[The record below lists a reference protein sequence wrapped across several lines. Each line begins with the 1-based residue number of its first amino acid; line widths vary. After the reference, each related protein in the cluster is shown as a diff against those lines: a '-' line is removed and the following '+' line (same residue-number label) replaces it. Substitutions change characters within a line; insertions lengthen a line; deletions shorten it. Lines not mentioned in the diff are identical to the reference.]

1 MKLQLNEEQ
10 RMMRDM
16 VRNFAEKEI
25 APWSQEHDHEG
36 QFPTQLISKLA
47 ELDLMGIPIPSEYGG
62 AAMDFLSYVLA
73 IEEISRAS
81 ASLGVILAVHTS
93 VGTFPI
99 LNFGSAEQKQKYI
112 PRLASGEIIGAFA
125 LTEPNAG
132 SDAAKIKTTAKLE
145 GDHYR
150 LNGSKI
156 FITNAGH
163 AGVYTVLAV
172 TDKNMGVK
180 GISAFIVEKD
190 TVGLKIG
197 PPEKKLG
204 LHSSSTCQ
212 IFFEDA
218 LVPKGNL
225 LGKEGQGFQI
235 AMSLLDG
242 GRIGIG
248 AQAVGIARAACDAA
262 KNYAGEREQFGQTIS
277 DFQAIQFM
285 LADMATNIEAAKML
299 VYQAAYLKEIN
310 MPHSKQASM
319 AKMFAADTAMKVA
332 VDAVQVFG
340 GYGYMQEYPVERF
353 LRDAK
358 ATQIYEG
365 TNQIQR
371 IVIARQLLKQ

>member
-1 MKLQLNEEQ
+1 
-10 RMMRDM
+10 MRDL
-16 VRNFAEKEI
+16 VRDFARKEI
-25 APWSQEHDHEG
+25 EPRAQEYDQAHK
-36 QFPTQLISKLA
+36 FPADLIKQMA
-47 ELDLMGIPIPSEYGG
+47 QLDLMGIPIPPEYGG
-62 AAMDFLSYVLA
+62 AGADFLSYVIA

-99 LNFGSAEQKQKYI
+99 LYFGTEEQKQKYV
-112 PRLASGEIIGAFA
+112 PQLAQGKMLGAFA

-132 SDAAKIKTTAKLE
+132 SDAAKIRTTARLE
-145 GDHYR
+145 GDHYV

-163 AGVYTVLAV
+163 ADVYTVMAV
-172 TDKNMGVK
+172 TDKYAGTR

-190 TVGLKIG
+190 TPGLKIG

-212 IFFEDA
+212 LFFEDA
-218 LVPKGNL
+218 KVPRENL
-225 LGKEGQGFQI
+225 LGKEGQGFHI

-248 AQAVGIARAACDAA
+248 AQAVGIAQAAFDAA
-262 KNYAGEREQFGQTIS
+262 REYTQQREQFGRQIAE
-277 DFQAIQFM
+277 FQAVQFM
-285 LADMATNIEAAKML
+285 LADMATQIEAARLL
-299 VYQAAYLKEIN
+299 VYQAAYRKEHGLD
-310 MPHSKQASM
+310 HSKQASM
-319 AKMFAADTAMKVA
+319 AKVFAADTAMKVA
-332 VDAVQVFG
+332 VDAVQLYG
-340 GYGYMQEYPVERF
+340 GYGYMQEYPVERYM
-353 LRDAK
+353 RDAK

-371 IVIARQLLKQ
+371 LVIARQLLK